1 MNSAQ
6 QTVFISHASADDAL
20 VKQLREALEAQRIP
34 VWADSR
40 ELVGGNLLDP
50 AIARAIDDSC
60 HFLVVL
66 GPLTQ
71 NSRWVRKEIQ
81 RRAGGSPDA
90 RGRWPGLPADPASAA
105 RHRVRQRS
113 ACGSTMSRSLSRSA
127 STAGRRASKRPCRK
141 SSAALGRQLPNDFEP
156 PQAHETT
163 PIADLILELSEPAIV
178 EASDGDGRA
187 SKRRATARAVLIYDP
202 PAADA
207 PQSRSKAFRFTAPL
221 GAIEAGDLA

>member
-40 ELVGGNLLDP
+40 ELVAGNLLDP

-60 HFLVVL
+60 HFLVVI

-71 NSRWVRKEIQ
+71 NSRWVRKEIE
-81 RRAGGSPDA
+81 RALA
-90 RGRWPGLPADPASAA
+90 
-105 RHRVRQRS
+105 VRQTRAANGQDYRLIPLLLPDVKS
-113 ACGSTMSRSLSRSA
+113 DSLGLWFNDEPVAIEISLDSSTQACVEAALPEILS
-127 STAGRRASKRPCRK
+127 
-141 SSAALGRQLPNDFEP
+141 ALGRQLPNDFEP